1 MAVFKGMVAAGH
13 EEVAFFQD
21 AETGLQAI
29 VAVHST
35 VRGPGIGGVRIRDY
49 RDEAEAL
56 TDVLRLSEAMSYKA
70 ACAGLDCGGAKAV
83 VMGPFPNDRA
93 AGMHA
98 LAGFVERL
106 SGRYIATEDMG
117 MNESD
122 IALLNEVTRYA
133 VGRSLADGG
142 SGDPSPHTAQGVV
155 VGMRSALRAAG
166 MSADFEG
173 LRVAVQGCGN
183 VGFGVI
189 ERLIAGGAEVLASDI
204 DAAAVERA
212 RVAGACIVDNDDI
225 LSADVDVL
233 APCGVGAI
241 LSEQSI
247 ARLQAHVIAGAAN
260 NQLATDADAARL
272 AERGIVYAPDFV
284 INAGGLINVA
294 DEVDPHGYNATRVAG
309 RVAAIETTL
318 DHIFAESAHTGRT
331 SAQTALDMAHSR
343 IGQASR

>member
-1 MAVFKGMVAAGH
+1 MAVFQGMVAAGH

-35 VRGPGIGGVRIRDY
+35 ACGPGIGGVRIRDY
-49 RDEAEAL
+49 HDEGEAL

-83 VMGPFPNDRA
+83 VMGPFPSDRK

-98 LAGFVERL
+98 LARFVERL
-106 SGRYIATEDMG
+106 AGCYIATEDMG

-133 VGRSLADGG
+133 VGRSLDDGG

-173 LRVAVQGCGN
+173 LTVAVQGCGN

-189 ERLIAGGAEVLASDI
+189 EQLIAGGSRVLASDI
-204 DAAAVERA
+204 DPAAAERA
-212 RVAGACIVDNDDI
+212 RRAGAIIVDNDDI
-225 LSADVDVL
+225 LSADVDVF
-233 APCGVGAI
+233 APCGIGAI
-241 LSEQSI
+241 LNEHSI
-247 ARLQAHVIAGAAN
+247 GRLQARVIAGAAN
-260 NQLATDADAARL
+260 NQLATDADAVRL

-294 DEVDPHGYNATRVAG
+294 DEVDPEGYDGTRVAG
-309 RVAAIETTL
+309 RVSAIETTL
-318 DHIFAESAHTGRT
+318 DDIFAESGRNART
-331 SAQTALDMAHSR
+331 SAQTALDMARAR
-343 IGQASR
+343 IDRAHR